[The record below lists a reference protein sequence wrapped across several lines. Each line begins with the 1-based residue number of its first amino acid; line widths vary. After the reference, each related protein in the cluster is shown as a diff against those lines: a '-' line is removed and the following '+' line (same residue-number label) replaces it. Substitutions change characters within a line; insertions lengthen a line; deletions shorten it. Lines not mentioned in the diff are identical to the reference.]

1 MSVVELTV
9 ELRKVA
15 SLVIHD
21 KRCPFD
27 QRTTYQPSPDAVVRA
42 VARATSFQVGLIRR
56 VGRVGKLLA
65 SALQGKDTGIVL
77 TRRQSQGARAY
88 LI

>member
-1 MSVVELTV
+1 MGRLIP
-9 ELRKVA
+9 LG
-15 SLVIHD
+15 
-21 KRCPFD
+21 
-27 QRTTYQPSPDAVVRA
+27 TTYQPSPDAVVRA